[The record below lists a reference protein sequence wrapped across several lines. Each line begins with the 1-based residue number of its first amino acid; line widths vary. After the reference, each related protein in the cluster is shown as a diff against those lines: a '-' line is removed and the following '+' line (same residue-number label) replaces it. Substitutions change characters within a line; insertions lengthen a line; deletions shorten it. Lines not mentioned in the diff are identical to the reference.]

1 MIYLDSAGS
10 YPILPEIRNK
20 LGQYFINNANPSASH
35 MMGMDQ
41 MTMIDS
47 VRELISDS
55 IDAYGS
61 EIIFTSG
68 ATESNNIALKSHF
81 ADQSNGRHFIVS
93 SIEHKCI
100 LAITQYLV
108 DHMGVDVSVVKP
120 DVNGVITVD
129 AIEQLVR
136 PETSLVSVMHVNNE
150 LGSVNPIA
158 QIGKFCFGRGI
169 KLHSDCA
176 QSYMKQ
182 EIDVNTLNVDYLSI
196 SAHKIGGF
204 KGVGA
209 VYIRDR
215 KHMTIEPVIHGA
227 GQEDGLRGGT
237 LPAPLIEAFGDA
249 IDLFPKY
256 RDIVVN
262 NNFGKMLIDE
272 LTNRSIS
279 FQINGVSSEFILSLT
294 LPDVDVRSFITRYQ
308 DKVALATTSACNS
321 GELQPSHVLTGIG
334 LDRTCAEHTMR
345 LSFHHELLQENIVEL
360 ADMIDT
366 F

>member
-10 YPILPEIRNK
+10 YPMLPEIRDS
-20 LGQYFINNANPSASH
+20 LGLYYINDANPSAAH
-35 MMGMDQ
+35 VMGRDQ
-41 MTMIDS
+41 MAMINAT
-47 VRELISDS
+47 RELIADS
-55 IDAYGS
+55 IGAYGS

-81 ADQSNGRHFIVS
+81 ANHSNGRHFIVS
-93 SIEHKCI
+93 AIEHKCI
-100 LAITQYLV
+100 HAITKYLV
-108 DHMGVDVSVVKP
+108 DRLEVDVSVVKP
-120 DVNGVITVD
+120 DANGVITVA

-136 PETSLVSVMHVNNE
+136 PETSLISIMHVNNE

-158 QIGKFCFGRGI
+158 QIGKFCFDHGI

-182 EIDVNTLNVDYLSI
+182 KIDVDDLNIDYLSI
-196 SAHKIGGF
+196 SAHKIGGV

-215 KHMTIEPVIHGA
+215 MSMTIEPVIHGA

-249 IDLFPKY
+249 INLFPKY

-262 NNFGKMLIDE
+262 NNFGKMLTDE
-272 LTNRSIS
+272 LNNRLIS
-279 FQINGVSSEFILSLT
+279 FQINGVPSEFIMSLS

-308 DKVALATTSACNS
+308 DRVSLATTSACNS
-321 GELQPSHVLTGIG
+321 GDLQPSHVLTGIG
-334 LDRTCAEHTMR
+334 LDRVGAEHTMR
-345 LSFHHELLQENIVEL
+345 LSFHHRLIQENIVEL
-360 ADMIDT
+360 ADMIDN